1 MRSAKMTIGALSEA
15 VGTERQTIRYYEKM
29 GLLLTPPRTESGYRI
44 YDDDAVTRLRF
55 VKRAKG
61 IGFTLAEIKTLL
73 ALADG
78 TLCHCSEVQDFVQ
91 AKRLKVEEQIK
102 YLMSIKQT
110 LDELDTQCRSS
121 DTFDPCPLLE
131 ILMNDDHTISHERLE
146 EETS

>member
-1 MRSAKMTIGALSEA
+1 MTIGALSQA

-29 GLLLTPPRTESGYRI
+29 GLLQAPPRTDSGYRI
-44 YDDDAVTRLRF
+44 YDNDAVVRLRF

-73 ALADG
+73 ALSDG

-91 AKRLKVEEQIK
+91 TKRLKVEEQITH
-102 YLMSIKQT
+102 LISIKQT
-110 LDELDTQCRSS
+110 LDKLDRQCQIS

-131 ILMNDDHTISHERLE
+131 ILMDEDQVTPHQEPGNDSR
-146 EETS
+146 

>member
-1 MRSAKMTIGALSEA
+1 MTIGALSQA

-29 GLLLTPPRTESGYRI
+29 GLLQAPPRTDSGYRI
-44 YDDDAVTRLRF
+44 YDNDAVVRLRF

-73 ALADG
+73 ALSDG

-91 AKRLKVEEQIK
+91 TKRLKVEEQITH
-102 YLMSIKQT
+102 LISIKQT
-110 LDELDTQCRSS
+110 LDKLDRQCQIS

-131 ILMNDDHTISHERLE
+131 ILMNEDQVTPHQEPGNDSR
-146 EETS
+146 